1 MVKNIEVSLI
11 KNVRGL
17 SSLIFLLSLI
27 NFRSD
32 LFRQDEIEPTIECK

>member
-27 NFRSD
+27 NVRSD
-32 LFRQDEIEPTIECK
+32 LFRQDEIESTIECK